1 MGRIRGCIGSLI
13 TPTGAGPWTPG
24 NLGPFTP
31 QPGSPPPLCT
41 PHKRLTRKSVNARD
55 VCVIGVQTS
64 FPISIMI

>member
-13 TPTGAGPWTPG
+13 TPTGAGP
-24 NLGPFTP
+24 GPLVISDRLP
-31 QPGSPPPLCT
+31 HNRGPPPPLCT
-41 PHKRLTRKSVNARD
+41 PQKRLTSKSVNARD